1 MTKKRLGYSPPK
13 ERCTYNIIQSVE
25 RRENIRENKKGLEE
39 REREREDEKENGSG
53 RRRNRFNFRYARYIP
68 ITTTLNPYGYILRA
82 R

>member
-39 REREREDEKENGSG
+39 REREKT
-53 RRRNRFNFRYARYIP
+53 RRRMEVGGEEIDLIFGMRVTSR
-68 ITTTLNPYGYILRA
+68 
-82 R
+82 

>member
-39 REREREDEKENGSG
+39 RERER
-53 RRRNRFNFRYARYIP
+53 RRGEWKWEAKKSI
-68 ITTTLNPYGYILRA
+68 
-82 R
+82 

>member
-39 REREREDEKENGSG
+39 RDRER
-53 RRRNRFNFRYARYIP
+53 RREGEWKWEAKKSI
-68 ITTTLNPYGYILRA
+68 
-82 R
+82 